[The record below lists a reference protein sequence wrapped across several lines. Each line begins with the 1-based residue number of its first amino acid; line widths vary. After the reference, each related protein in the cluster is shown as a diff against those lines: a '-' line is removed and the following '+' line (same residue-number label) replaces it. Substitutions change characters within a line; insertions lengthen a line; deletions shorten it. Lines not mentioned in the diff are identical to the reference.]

1 MWYVPLPA
9 PSTLPPAHLPAFFQW
24 SGWIIQQYNSGSVAM
39 GALGKE
45 LFTYGKPYWLV
56 PFAIFLGLFMPI
68 PFWLV
73 HRFARKDSFAARA
86 AKYINTPIILLYI
99 GYLPYSVNGMW
110 WSCLVIGLAS
120 QQWARRRR
128 PGWFKK
134 VRHRYSAFRGAT
146 MSTLC

>member
-1 MWYVPLPA
+1 
-9 PSTLPPAHLPAFFQW
+9 
-24 SGWIIQQYNSGSVAM
+24 M

-134 VRHRYSAFRGAT
+134 VRLALQPSPRLPVSPSACPYERAN
-146 MSTLC
+146 